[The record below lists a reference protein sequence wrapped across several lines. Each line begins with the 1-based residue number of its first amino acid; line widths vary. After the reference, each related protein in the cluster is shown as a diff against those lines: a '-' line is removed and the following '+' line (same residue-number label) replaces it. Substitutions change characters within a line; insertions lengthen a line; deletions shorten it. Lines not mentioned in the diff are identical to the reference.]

1 MSQPRTITPEI
12 EERMLQ
18 VGVDLSTHQQQRAGT
33 YIHLN
38 DRPLQAKADVDGLE
52 VMDIK
57 DALERY
63 EWLRDLYGSA
73 VPRDKDEFTRAAEE
87 ELHGGYFIRA
97 LPGAQITVPVQACLY
112 LLTDGMVQRVHNLIL
127 AEEDSFLP
135 IITGCT
141 AHFGARR
148 GMHIGISEFFVR
160 RNATVKFIMIHAWN
174 EEVSVR
180 PRSAAVV
187 EAGGSFLSDYVSLER
202 VRDVQM
208 FPVARLIGEG
218 AVARFRSVVA
228 APPDSNLDLG
238 AAVRIEAPAGRTEIL
253 SRNVSTGG
261 KILARSR
268 LEAFAPAARGHL
280 ECRGLLMSE
289 QGQIAAIPE
298 LTAAHPDVELSHEA
312 AVGKIAEEEIY
323 YLMARGLTRDA
334 AIAAIIH
341 GFLDVGIEGLP
352 PVLQKRIDALV
363 NLSDAESVEGGR

>member
-1 MSQPRTITPEI
+1 MSQSRAVTREI
-12 EERMLQ
+12 QERMLE
-18 VGVDLSTHQQQRAGT
+18 VGVDLSAHPQHRAGT
-33 YIHLN
+33 YVHLN
-38 DRPLQAKADVDGLE
+38 DRPLEARAEVDGLE

-57 DALERY
+57 EALNRY
-63 EWLRDLYGSA
+63 EWLRDLYGTA
-73 VPRDKDEFTRAAEE
+73 VPRDRDEFTRAAEE

-112 LLTDGMVQRVHNLIL
+112 LLTDGMVQRVHNVII
-127 AEEDSFLP
+127 AEEGSFLP

-180 PRSAAVV
+180 PRSAAIV
-187 EAGGSFLSDYVSLER
+187 EAGGAFLSDYVCLER

-208 FPVARLIGEG
+208 YPVARLAGEN
-218 AVARFRSVVA
+218 AVARYRSVVA
-228 APPDSNLDLG
+228 APPGSNLDLG
-238 AAVRIEAPAGRTEIL
+238 AGVRIEAPGGRAEIL

-261 KILARSR
+261 RIMARGR
-268 LEAFAPAARGHL
+268 VEAFAAGARGHL

-289 QGQIAAIPE
+289 EGQIAAIPE

-312 AVGKIAEEEIY
+312 AVGKIAEEEIH
-323 YLMARGLTRDA
+323 YLMARGLSRDA
-334 AIAAIIH
+334 AVAAIVH
-341 GFLDVGIEGLP
+341 GFLDLGIEGLP
-352 PVLQKRIDALV
+352 PVLQKRIDSLIA
-363 NLSDAESVEGGR
+363 LSDTESMEGKQ